1 MLIEQI
7 KTLTILGSAITCLG
21 IALTS
26 ESIFISKI
34 CASLSII
41 ILAYATSA
49 MQDKSSINQQ
59 S

>member
-1 MLIEQI
+1 MLLEQL
-7 KTLTILGSAITCLG
+7 KTLIFLGSAITCLG
-21 IALTS
+21 IALFS
-26 ESIFISKI
+26 NNIFVSKI

-49 MQDKSSINQQ
+49 MKDKTSINQQ